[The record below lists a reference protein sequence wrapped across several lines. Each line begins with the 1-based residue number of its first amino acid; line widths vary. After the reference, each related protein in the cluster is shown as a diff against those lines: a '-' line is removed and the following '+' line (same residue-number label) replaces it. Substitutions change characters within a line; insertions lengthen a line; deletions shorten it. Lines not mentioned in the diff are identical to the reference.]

1 MNATIL
7 RKPSSI
13 ATSIQMK
20 RDQDKRAILLLE
32 GTTDERVFDEFIDS
46 TKTKIVI
53 TYGKNNLIDVARLLI
68 DYSFKGFLGIIDAD
82 YYYLD
87 GEEPGI
93 ENLFLT
99 DHHDLENLIL
109 SSSSFMK
116 IVNEFGITSKVSK
129 FSSDLRKDLF
139 IRARPLGYLR
149 WISVKDNFEINFN
162 KCDIEIE
169 FEKLVDKE
177 TLDMDLDNLIAQL
190 IEWSGDSLHVDKEA
204 IKSRIVPLIEEN
216 SIDPL
221 LLCQGSDIIKIL
233 TIGLIYVFGNKRGKT
248 LNANV
253 LDGMFRVSYKFKDFK
268 KTKLFEQ
275 ILSWEKT
282 NSPYVIFQN

>member
-1 MNATIL
+1 M
-7 RKPSSI
+7 
-13 ATSIQMK
+13 
-20 RDQDKRAILLLE
+20 
-32 GTTDERVFDEFIDS
+32 
-46 TKTKIVI
+46 
-53 TYGKNNLIDVARLLI
+53 
-68 DYSFKGFLGIIDAD
+68 
-82 YYYLD
+82 
-87 GEEPGI
+87 
-93 ENLFLT
+93 
-99 DHHDLENLIL
+99 
-109 SSSSFMK
+109 
-116 IVNEFGITSKVSK
+116 
-129 FSSDLRKDLF
+129 
-139 IRARPLGYLR
+139 
-149 WISVKDNFEINFN
+149 KDNFEINFN